1 VLVDRV
7 EPIWAGKI
15 AVVCA
20 PGPSL
25 TPEVTDTVYDGLR
38 RRPRSLVSVTVN
50 NAFERVL
57 VTDVLYACDAKW
69 WNQHAAA
76 VARFGGE
83 RWSSHSPNKELMDNK
98 AECAL
103 RHNLLLVNGRVGE
116 GWSTD
121 PSYIHYGSYGWNSG
135 FAAVNFT
142 LHRGARRVLLVGFD
156 MRKVNGQGHFFGQ
169 HPLPL
174 RNTVNYGKY
183 VREFELAAAKPYPGA
198 EILNCTPGS
207 ALTCFPYVDLATALA
222 LP

>member
-1 VLVDRV
+1 VLFANVTEIHNWR
-7 EPIWAGKI
+7 GQI

-25 TPEVTDTVYDGLR
+25 TLEAARMVREGLTDR
-38 RRPRSLVSVTVN
+38 MWHMVSVAVN
-50 NAFERVL
+50 NAFERVR
-57 VTDVLYACDAKW
+57 TDVLYACDEKW
-69 WNQHAAA
+69 WDRHAAA
-76 VARFGGE
+76 AARYEGT
-83 RWSSHSPNKELMDNK
+83 RWSSHSWDKEVRDNK

-103 RHNLLLVNGRVGE
+103 RHNLHLVQGRHGE

-121 PSYIHYGSYGWNSG
+121 PTYIHYGLNSG

-142 LHRGARRVLLVGFD
+142 MHCGVRRVLLVGFD
-156 MRKVNGQGHFFGQ
+156 MRKVAGQGHFFGE
-169 HPLPL
+169 HPAPL

-183 VREFELAAAKPYPGA
+183 VREFEKAAAKPYPGV
-198 EILNCTPGS
+198 EIINCTPNS